1 MKQQTLVSTTRFE
14 AGVLPRR
21 SIADGQGLSPGD
33 PAILAVTDFTRE
45 HPVTID
51 PERQIDDALDDM
63 IRMGV
68 RALLVVRDQRI
79 VGLIT
84 SYDIQGERP
93 LQFLQSSTYSLHRD
107 IRVAHI
113 MTPWHVLTAINWET
127 LQTMRAGRPSAGA
140 RSFGNDA
147 YHRGGSRSARFVL
160 RGSRAG
166 IARAAHPAVV
176 GDPRLAPHPRYRRD
190 PRERHQQRTDEMG
203 GDHGHGPG
211 QPPALHQQH
220 HFDRERRERGQAA
233 AKTGHDE

>member
-1 MKQQTLVSTTRFE
+1 MNLVPGNQRGNLRSEFVVTLFMKHQTLVSTTRFD
-14 AGVLPRR
+14 AGVLTGR
-21 SIADGQGLSPGD
+21 SMARGQELRSSD
-33 PAILAVTDFTRE
+33 PAVLAVTDFTRE

-63 IRMGV
+63 MRMGV

-127 LQTMRAGRPSAGA
+127 LQTMRAGDLLQVLDHAGLTHIIVVEADRAGA
-140 RSFGNDA
+140 SCMVRA
-147 YHRGGSRSARFVL
+147 LV
-160 RGSRAG
+160 SRA
-166 IARAAHPAVV
+166 RLVRQL
-176 GDPRLAPHPRYRRD
+176 GD
-190 PRERHQQRTDEMG
+190 
-203 GDHGHGPG
+203 
-211 QPPALHQQH
+211 
-220 HFDRERRERGQAA
+220 RG
-233 AKTGHDE
+233 